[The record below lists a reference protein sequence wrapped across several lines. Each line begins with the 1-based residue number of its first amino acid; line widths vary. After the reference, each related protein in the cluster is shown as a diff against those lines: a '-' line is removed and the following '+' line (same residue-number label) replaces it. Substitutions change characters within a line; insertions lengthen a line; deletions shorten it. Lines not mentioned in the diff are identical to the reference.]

1 MPRISKESSSS
12 GGLLGTWNA
21 STNTPTLA
29 DADTGK
35 VGVMY
40 KVSDAGS
47 TDFGAGSISYEVGD
61 IVVNDGTVWGKI
73 DATDAVLS
81 VASKTGVV
89 SLVKADVGL
98 PNVDNTADTAKPVS
112 TAQQTALNLKA
123 NLASPT
129 FTGTVAGVTKTHV
142 GLANVDNTSDANKPV
157 STATT
162 TQLDLKSSKLTV
174 VTKSSAY
181 SLTNTDIDTQVQVT
195 GTTAI
200 TLPDSLTWS
209 TDTGCEIINVGAGV
223 VTIPLGGSVTINGVA
238 DVISLDPYEGV
249 VLTRLSANLYFKV
262 GK

>member
-1 MPRISKESSSS
+1 MPRISKESGSS

-73 DATDAVLS
+73 DGTDAVLS
-81 VASKTGVV
+81 VASKTGIV

-98 PNVDNTADTAKPVS
+98 ANVDNTADTAKPVS
-112 TAQQTALNLKA
+112 TA
-123 NLASPT
+123 
-129 FTGTVAGVTKTHV
+129 
-142 GLANVDNTSDANKPV
+142 
-157 STATT
+157 TT
-162 TQLDLKSSKLTV
+162 TQLNLKSSKLTV
-174 VTKSSAY
+174 VTKSSPY

-223 VTIPLGGSVTINGVA
+223 VTIPLGGSVTINGVT